1 MLNEMDLCIDVFF
14 SQVETIEEK
23 IELGN
28 IEEVIELAKD
38 ELTLVDFYYGAVLI
52 ALVIVVVLVRYF
64 GALGYR

>member
-1 MLNEMDLCIDVFF
+1 
-14 SQVETIEEK
+14 VETIEEK

>member
-38 ELTLVDFYYGAVLI
+38 ELTLVDFYYGAL
-52 ALVIVVVLVRYF
+52 LNCGCHCCGFSSLLWCFR
-64 GALGYR
+64 L